1 MYVNTFTLTD
11 YSLRVLDVE
20 TVSDRAEALKFNVDL
35 TNTGADYNGRV
46 YLQLYQGSK
55 QVATLVSDVV
65 SVKAGKTASVTIE
78 GEFAEGISGE
88 TYTVRPYYVDSTDAM
103 QVAGADT
110 TFVLINNRSAIN
122 EVSVDSADDGA
133 YFDLMGRRVAPSR
146 PGIYIHQ
153 GKKVR
158 L

>member
-1 MYVNTFTLTD
+1 
-11 YSLRVLDVE
+11 
-20 TVSDRAEALKFNVDL
+20 
-35 TNTGADYNGRV
+35 
-46 YLQLYQGSK
+46 
-55 QVATLVSDVV
+55 
-65 SVKAGKTASVTIE
+65 
-78 GEFAEGISGE
+78 
-88 TYTVRPYYVDSTDAM
+88 
-103 QVAGADT
+103 
-110 TFVLINNRSAIN
+110 VLINNRSAIN